1 MKKCIKKLLFIL
13 VLIISYMVVNIMSGS
28 ERFSAFAVSQ
38 SVSTDINSIDSNQ
51 YPQIKEMLQKLK
63 SQYPNWNFKI
73 LYTDIEWKDAIAN
86 EYVGHKSSPRNLVT
100 ANNSKY
106 DGEWICKICG
116 EQKYDNGNWHC
127 ASEAAIA
134 YMMDPRNSINYSD
147 IFQFMQL
154 SYIDCNVQ
162 TLRKMV
168 SGTFLDN
175 DSYIN
180 TIIDSAK
187 NYNVNPYYI
196 VAKILQEQGKSGSTL
211 SSGNGYNGQYVGYY
225 NVFNI
230 GASGKGKDNV
240 ILNGLKSAQ
249 SHGWNSMEKSI
260 AGGTEIIAKDYISKG
275 QDTMYFQKFDVEN
288 TNGLYWHQYMQN
300 ILAAQN
306 EGQTLRKTFVSVGSA
321 DANYTFIIP
330 VYKNMPT
337 TASPRPSTTS
347 SNIPTTT
354 DLVRVNV
361 TNSLYLRSEPGTSGK
376 KIGSVYKDEIVTR
389 LSKATERVGGT
400 YWDYVM
406 KADGTKGYAARETK
420 EGEAGYK
427 LYLVPVSQEN
437 PDEPKIDDNAPNG
450 DITGDGKVDS
460 MDMYYIIQYIL
471 GNIQLDENQK
481 KSIDL
486 NTDGKID
493 SMDMYLMIQIIL
505 KE

>member
-1 MKKCIKKLLFIL
+1 M
-13 VLIISYMVVNIMSGS
+13 
-28 ERFSAFAVSQ
+28 
-38 SVSTDINSIDSNQ
+38 
-51 YPQIKEMLQKLK
+51 
-63 SQYPNWNFKI
+63 
-73 LYTDIEWKDAIAN
+73 
-86 EYVGHKSSPRNLVT
+86 
-100 ANNSKY
+100 
-106 DGEWICKICG
+106 
-116 EQKYDNGNWHC
+116 
-127 ASEAAIA
+127 
-134 YMMDPRNSINYSD
+134 
-147 IFQFMQL
+147 
-154 SYIDCNVQ
+154 
-162 TLRKMV
+162 
-168 SGTFLDN
+168 
-175 DSYIN
+175 
-180 TIIDSAK
+180 
-187 NYNVNPYYI
+187 
-196 VAKILQEQGKSGSTL
+196 
-211 SSGNGYNGQYVGYY
+211 
-225 NVFNI
+225 
-230 GASGKGKDNV
+230 
-240 ILNGLKSAQ
+240 
-249 SHGWNSMEKSI
+249 
-260 AGGTEIIAKDYISKG
+260 
-275 QDTMYFQKFDVEN
+275 
-288 TNGLYWHQYMQN
+288 
-300 ILAAQN
+300 
-306 EGQTLRKTFVSVGSA
+306 RKTFESVGSV
-321 DANYTFIIP
+321 DAGYTFIIP

-376 KIGSVYKDEIVTR
+376 KIGSVYKNEIVTR
-389 LSKATERVGGT
+389 LSKSTERVGGT